1 MGEPME
7 WSESDSLANRFSMLV
22 ASNDVGYMFKQF
34 VADIIAGEYD
44 RQETARSIQDF
55 IRSHPVA
62 LYSFTTCPFCRR
74 AKDFMDEKNIPYVAI
89 ELDALEGN
97 EGNQIRAELGRLTR
111 RTSVPSIFIGAEY
124 IGGCNDGSP
133 GLLPLAQEEGGRK
146 LNAMLENAFPNKSIS
161 V

>member
-22 ASNDVGYMFKQF
+22 ASNDIGYKFKQF

-44 RQETARSIQDF
+44 REETERSIQDF

-74 AKDFMDEKNIPYVAI
+74 AKVM
-89 ELDALEGN
+89 
-97 EGNQIRAELGRLTR
+97 
-111 RTSVPSIFIGAEY
+111 PST
-124 IGGCNDGSP
+124 
-133 GLLPLAQEEGGRK
+133 
-146 LNAMLENAFPNKSIS
+146 
-161 V
+161 